1 MEEKIKE
8 IIAVFIKVPA
18 GQIGPATTIGRSAVG
33 SSILLHRM
41 FARLAEAGWV
51 GDNYSDIKVYAD
63 LWPAGPPVT
72 GADLAPAFPAA
83 GMTTAVSPLATVSSD
98 RFPAADLAMPG
109 VGIDMEEISAMPETP
124 DFRSAEFYRMNFTP
138 AEMAYCILQ
147 TDPYSSF
154 AGLFAAKEAI
164 VKADPQFR
172 SRPFNTIA
180 IDHTPEGKPV
190 YPGFGLSVSHAGG
203 MAVAIAVRGG
213 IDFSY
218 GPSYGPAGQHPISFQ
233 PVPPDRPA
241 GSGTWIAWL
250 ALLLAVAALVIVL
263 TH

>member
-18 GQIGPATTIGRSAVG
+18 GQIGPATTIDRSAVG

-63 LWPAGPPVT
+63 LWPARPPVT
-72 GADLAPAFPAA
+72 GSGQATVFPAA
-83 GMTTAVSPLATVSSD
+83 GMTPAVSSVATVSPD
-98 RFPAADLAMPG
+98 RFPATDLAMPG

-124 DFRSAEFYRMNFTP
+124 DFRSANFYRMNFTP
-138 AEMAYCILQ
+138 TEMAYCILQ
-147 TDPYSSF
+147 TDPYASF

-164 VKADPQFR
+164 VKANPQFR

-203 MAVAIAVRGG
+203 MAVAVAVQHHSNYGG
-213 IDFSY
+213 LTGVAD
-218 GPSYGPAGQHPISFQ
+218 AG
-233 PVPPDRPA
+233 VPPDHPA
-241 GSGTWIAWL
+241 GSRTWIAWL
-250 ALLLAVAALVIVL
+250 ALMLAVAALVIVL

>member
-18 GQIGPATTIGRSAVG
+18 GQIGPATAIGRSALG
-33 SSILLHRM
+33 SSILVHRM
-41 FARLAEAGWV
+41 FAKLAEAGWV

-63 LWPAGPPVT
+63 LWPAGR
-72 GADLAPAFPAA
+72 PAA
-83 GMTTAVSPLATVSSD
+83 ALPFVPSDISNAATTLPTMEIMQQAEAL
-98 RFPAADLAMPG
+98 PG
-109 VGIDMEEISAMPETP
+109 VGIDMEEISAMPETQ
-124 DFRSAEFYRMNFTP
+124 DFRSTEFYRMNFSP
-138 AEMAYCILQ
+138 AEIAYCILQ
-147 TDPYSSF
+147 PDPYSSF

-164 VKADPQFR
+164 FKADPQFR
-172 SRPFNTIA
+172 GRPFNTIA
-180 IDHTPEGKPV
+180 IDHSTEGKPLC
-190 YPGFGLSVSHAGG
+190 PGFGLSVSHAGG

-213 IDFSY
+213 IDFSHGSSH
-218 GPSYGPAGQHPISFQ
+218 GPGGRSAPISI
-233 PVPPDRPA
+233 PPAPLDRPA

>member
-41 FARLAEAGWV
+41 FAKLAEAGWV

-72 GADLAPAFPAA
+72 GAGPATVFPA
-83 GMTTAVSPLATVSSD
+83 T
-98 RFPAADLAMPG
+98 DLAMPG

-203 MAVAIAVRGG
+203 MVVAIAVRGG
-213 IDFSY
+213 LDFSY

-233 PVPPDRPA
+233 PVPLDRPA
-241 GSGTWIAWL
+241 GSNTWIAWL

>member
-1 MEEKIKE
+1 MVRVLPVVLRRKEKKDTFARLVLKAFSMEEKIKE

-18 GQIGPATTIGRSAVG
+18 GQIGPATTIDRSAVG

-72 GADLAPAFPAA
+72 GPGPAA
-83 GMTTAVSPLATVSSD
+83 D
-98 RFPAADLAMPG
+98 FPAADPAMPG

-124 DFRSAEFYRMNFTP
+124 DFRAAEFYRMNFTP

-147 TDPYSSF
+147 PDPYASF

-164 VKADPQFR
+164 VKANPQFR

-203 MAVAIAVRGG
+203 MAVAVAVQSHSNYGG
-213 IDFSY
+213 FTRVGDASI
-218 GPSYGPAGQHPISFQ
+218 
-233 PVPPDRPA
+233 PPDHPA
-241 GSGTWIAWL
+241 GSRTWIAWL